1 MAVTGLVHIMAV
13 LSKQERVGQVPDYVD
28 ACGMCLW
35 EVLHWNV
42 PHS

>member
-13 LSKQERVGQVPDYVD
+13 LSKQERVGQAPDYVD